1 MVSPMLKSLLLL
13 LAAPCVLGADVSL
26 PAELFS
32 PLVAQKILATA
43 TQVQNPVKYPQW
55 TDRDTGAWDYFNP
68 DTWTSGFFPATLYE
82 LNRRTTLCAAEVDAQ
97 SLNGSDWLLLGQTW
111 SAGEVPSETNTG
123 VGHDV
128 GFLSF
133 PFVNELQ
140 LHPDNQSAITA
151 VNDFANH
158 LAGRFNPIV
167 GCTRSWDTTDPTD
180 FQVIIDNMMNLEV
193 LFVSANLTGNHTLID
208 IATSHADHTAI
219 NHVRPD
225 GSSFHVVDY
234 NSTTGDVISRHT
246 SQGYAD
252 NSTWS
257 RGQAWGIYGFANMF
271 HHTQNTS
278 YLDVSRHMA
287 QYFIEHIPDD
297 GIVPW
302 DFNAPLDPPRPADSS
317 ASMIAASGL
326 ILLSQGE
333 LSLSPPNTTGSDYYI
348 NTAIQV
354 IANNTALAWRPSWQS
369 LLANGTVNN
378 PQHNNLTGIVYG
390 DYYFVKGANDLVQLG
405 VATCNGTLT
414 GALPSTPSNG
424 SAPGPAATHTDAAQ
438 NNGAGAGGATVA
450 TMLGAVSGA
459 VLLGSFMI

>member
-1 MVSPMLKSLLLL
+1 MVSKALKSLVLL
-13 LAAPCVLGADVSL
+13 LAAPCALAADLSL
-26 PAELFS
+26 PVELFS

-43 TQVQNPVKYPQW
+43 NTVQNPTKYPQY
-55 TDRDTGAWDYFNP
+55 TDRVQGVWQYFVP

-82 LNRRTTLCAAEVDAQ
+82 LNRRTTLCAADVSAQ
-97 SLNGSDWLLLGQTW
+97 GLNGTDWVLLGQTW

-133 PFVNELQ
+133 PFVDELQ
-140 LHPDNQSAITA
+140 LHPENQSAITA

-158 LAGRFNPIV
+158 LAGRFDPAV
-167 GCTRSWDTTDPTD
+167 GCTRSWDTPDPTD
-180 FQVIIDNMMNLEV
+180 FEVIIDNMMNLEV

-225 GSSFHVVDY
+225 GSSFHVVEY
-234 NSTTGDVISRHT
+234 NATTGVVVSKFT
-246 SQGYAD
+246 AQGYAN

-271 HHTQNTS
+271 KHTQNTS
-278 YLDVSRHMA
+278 YLETSRRMA
-287 QYFIEHIPDD
+287 AYFINNLPDD
-297 GIVPW
+297 GVVPW
-302 DFNAPLDPPRPADSS
+302 DFNAPLVPPRPADSS
-317 ASMIAASGL
+317 AAMIAANGL

-333 LSLSPPNTTGSDYYI
+333 LSLSPPNKTGSDFYVD
-348 NTAIQV
+348 TAIQI

-378 PQHNNLTGIVYG
+378 PEANNLTGIVYG
-390 DYYFVKGANDLVQLG
+390 DYYFVKNANDLVDLG
-405 VATCNGTLT
+405 VATCNGSLT
-414 GALPSTPSNG
+414 GTLPSAPS
-424 SAPGPAATHTDAAQ
+424 STSSTSSVSSPAATNTGGVQAGAARADAALDM
-438 NNGAGAGGATVA
+438 TR
-450 TMLGAVSGA
+450 
-459 VLLGSFMI
+459 